1 MKKRLGSVLMAST
14 LGLGGLAAGVA
25 LAPAIASATDGTSTA
40 APTAASAPAPT
51 PPTAAERTA
60 DRTARLR
67 DDLSGLVKDGT
78 LTQQQ
83 ADKVADTLASK
94 APAGGRGGPGGHRGG
109 REVGRLD
116 AAAKILG
123 VGPEALRTE
132 LQGGKSLA
140 DVATEKNISK
150 DALINGLVTQA
161 ETRLADRVKSGD
173 ITQAQADQRKAD
185 LRTRITTLVD
195 RKGLP
200 ARPDHGDR
208 GPRGG
213 DSDQPTG

>member
-25 LAPAIASATDGTSTA
+25 LAPTIASAADPTPAATA
-40 APTAASAPAPT
+40 TPAPT
-51 PPTAAERTA
+51 PPSAADRIA
-60 DRTARLR
+60 DRTARLK
-67 DDLSGLVKDGT
+67 DDLAGLVKDGT

-94 APAGGRGGPGGHRGG
+94 MPAGRGGPGRHGAP
-109 REVGRLD
+109 EMGRLD

-123 VGPEALRTE
+123 VTPEALRTE

-140 DVATEKNISK
+140 DVAAEKNIPK
-150 DALINGLVTQA
+150 DTLINGLVTEA

-185 LRTRITTLVD
+185 LRSRSTGLVD

-200 ARPDHGDR
+200 ARPDR
-208 GPRGG
+208 GRRDGAP
-213 DSDQPTG
+213 DQPTG

>member
-1 MKKRLGSVLMAST
+1 MKKRLGSVLVAST
-14 LGLGGLAAGVA
+14 LGFGGLAAGVA
-25 LAPAIASATDGTSTA
+25 LGPAIASATDGTSTA

-94 APAGGRGGPGGHRGG
+94 APGGGRGGPGGHRGG

-208 GPRGG
+208 RPRGG

>member
-14 LGLGGLAAGVA
+14 LGFGGLAAGVA
-25 LAPAIASATDGTSTA
+25 LAPTIASAASGTSTA
-40 APTAASAPAPT
+40 APAPAAT
-51 PPTAAERTA
+51 PPTAEQRTA
-60 DRTARLR
+60 DRTARLK
-67 DDLSGLVKDGT
+67 DNLSGLVKDGT

-83 ADKVADTLASK
+83 ADKVADTLAAK
-94 APAGGRGGPGGHRGG
+94 QPAGRGGPGGRGG
-109 REVGRLD
+109 AEFGRLD

-123 VGPEALRTE
+123 VTPEALRTE

-140 DVATEKNISK
+140 DVAGEKNIPK
-150 DALINGLVTQA
+150 DTLINGLVADA

-185 LRTRITTLVD
+185 LRARVTTLVD

-200 ARPDHGDR
+200 ARPDHR
-208 GPRGG
+208 PRGA
-213 DSDQPTG
+213 DQPTG